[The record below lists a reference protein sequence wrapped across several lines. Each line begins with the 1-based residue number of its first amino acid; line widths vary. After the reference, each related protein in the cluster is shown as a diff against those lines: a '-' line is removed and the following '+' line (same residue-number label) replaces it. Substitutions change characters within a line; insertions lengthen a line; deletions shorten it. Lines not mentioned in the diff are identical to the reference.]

1 MHNRADFTMQAAR
14 RDALVLDIQ
23 TFINLYGYGYKNID
37 ALGEAV
43 DMDDPKIAWLSD
55 SSGSEAAC

>member
-1 MHNRADFTMQAAR
+1 MQAAR